1 MTVILITRWKRMTAS
16 LHDNIIVWQHHCMSA
31 SFHSK
36 AWVRNTSLTP
46 PLLIEATVS
55 SQESEWSCIC
65 VLGVSNLSGSFYD
78 FDI

>member
-1 MTVILITRWKRMTAS
+1 MTAS
-16 LHDNIIVWQHHCMSA
+16 LHVSIISL
-31 SFHSK
+31 K
-36 AWVRNTSLTP
+36 GDAWVRNTSLTP